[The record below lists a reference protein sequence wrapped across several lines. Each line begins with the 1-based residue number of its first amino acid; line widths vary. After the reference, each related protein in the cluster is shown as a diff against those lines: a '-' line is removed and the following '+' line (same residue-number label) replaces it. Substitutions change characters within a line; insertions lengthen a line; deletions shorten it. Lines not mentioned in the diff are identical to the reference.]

1 VPLPE
6 KSITWPPEHLDL
18 VNAQIGIWAAW
29 HSGDIDQLT
38 SVYSDV
44 TDTTPTEAERWRP
57 IRKIYSLLRRWFWR
71 QSSTTRRPRQR
82 VHVPLAGDI
91 AQASAS
97 LLFAEP
103 PSVEYED
110 QGTMDQLQLILEDA
124 WSVCSEGAEIA
135 AALGGVYL
143 RLVWDKDGPRIAATH
158 PDAVVPEWRMGR
170 LTAATVWRVIRH
182 EGQRVVRHLERHES
196 GKILHGVYVGSVT
209 ELGQVVPLTDYPET
223 AEIAVTNGN
232 EVLTGTD
239 HLTCVYVPN
248 VKPNRIWRHVPE
260 AHNLG
265 VSDYSGLETMLDAL
279 DLTYSAWMKAVDQSQ
294 GKIIVPRQYLK
305 DQGPGEGA
313 IFDWDQEVFQPIE
326 TIDGQVNIE
335 QVQFDI
341 PVDELDRT
349 VDRLKGDIVTSAGYS
364 GRTFG
369 LDQGVK
375 QATATEVNSL
385 DSKDDVTRAKK
396 SGYWRPALADIL
408 AALLGVGK
416 AKFGWTVNPEAPL
429 TISWG
434 GGADIDPETEART
447 LVALEGA
454 RAVSIETKVKTLHPE
469 WGKTEVADEVER
481 IKTEHGIGQAEDPG
495 DFRGGSFGEDQPGE
509 PDPTEEP
516 ADEPAGE

>member
-1 VPLPE
+1 MPLPE
-6 KSITWPPEHLDL
+6 PGPIAWPPEHLDL
-18 VNAQIGIWAAW
+18 VNAQIGIWSAW

-44 TDTTPTEAERWRP
+44 TDSTPVEAERWRP
-57 IRKIYSLLRRWFWR
+57 IRKIYSLIRRWFWK
-71 QSSTTRRPRQR
+71 QASSTRRPRQR

-91 AQASAS
+91 AQASAA

-103 PSVEYED
+103 PSVECEHEA
-110 QGTMDQLQLILEDA
+110 TMEKLAEVVDWA
-124 WSVCSEGAEIA
+124 VYSEAAEIA

-143 RLVWDKDGPRIAATH
+143 RLVWDGDGPRVVAVH

-170 LTAATVWRVIRH
+170 LVACTVWRVIKQ
-182 EGQRVVRHLERHES
+182 EGRQVVRHLERHES
-196 GKILHGVYVGSVT
+196 GKILHGVYVGSIT
-209 ELGQVVPLTDYPET
+209 ELGQLAPLTDYPET
-223 AEIAVTNGN
+223 AAIAVENGN
-232 EVLTGTD
+232 EVPTGTD
-239 HLTCVYVPN
+239 KLTCVYVPN

-265 VSDYSGLETMLDAL
+265 VSDFSGLETMLDAL
-279 DLTYSAWMKAVDQSQ
+279 DLTYSGWMKAVDQSQ
-294 GKIIVPRQYLK
+294 GKLIVPRQYLN
-305 DQGPGEGA
+305 DQGEGQGA
-313 IFDWDQEVFQPIE
+313 IFDWDTEVYVPVE
-326 TIDGQVNIE
+326 TIDGNVNIE
-335 QVQFDI
+335 QVQFSI

-396 SGYWRPALADIL
+396 AGYWRPALRDLL
-408 AALLGVGK
+408 AAQLGVGK
-416 AKFGWTVNPEAPL
+416 AKFQWDVDPETVL
-429 TISWG
+429 TVEWG

-454 RAVSIETKVKTLHPE
+454 RAVSIETKVKMLHPE
-469 WGKTEVADEVER
+469 WEQKQVDEEVER
-481 IKTEHGIGQAEDPG
+481 IKAEHAIGQAEDPG
-495 DFRGGSFGEDQPGE
+495 EFTGGTFDGQADEQQLKGD
-509 PDPTEEP
+509 DAEEP
-516 ADEPAGE
+516 EAAA